1 MIRSTASSIRLLMST
16 SGPVR
21 VSQPLGSALL
31 GPVCSPPS
39 CTRTPIASTPR
50 RVSSGTYLLTASA
63 SSMNATSSTPL
74 GVTIVGVVSV
84 TTPMSGTFL
93 PPSTSK
99 TSYGGSI
106 GLPVSL
112 EMTLAARYGKSAPSK
127 ACSPSPKHPVSPGTT
142 PWQAVT
148 SSLNVPSVAPEIR
161 RSSSVPRSNSWLP
174 TDDASRPIASS
185 TSMVGSSLKTL
196 DSNGEA
202 LIRSPAPTKY
212 EPALLPFA
220 ARNDACSCFTVA
232 ATLAAPPTVSLT
244 SSLVPYAP
252 SGPGATICW

>member
-1 MIRSTASSIRLLMST
+1 MST

-63 SSMNATSSTPL
+63 SSMNVTSSTPL

-84 TTPMSGTFL
+84 TTPMSATFL

-202 LIRSPAPTKY
+202 LIRSPAPTNH
-212 EPALLPFA
+212 EPDLCVSL
-220 ARNDACSCFTVA
+220 VA
-232 ATLAAPPTVSLT
+232 ANEVWSRSTVSATFAAPPTT
-244 SSLVPYAP
+244 STLS
-252 SGPGATICW
+252 SG